1 MYEKFITNTCNWF
14 RKSNSRMKLIKIL
27 HDILPIIMYITYPL
41 LIISLAIYK
50 DEFLL
55 RALIVPA
62 TVFCGITI
70 MRMIINAKRP
80 YEVYAFDPLVN
91 KKTKG
96 KSFPSRHTASAFII
110 ALTFLKYETNLGILM
125 LVIAVMIA
133 LVRIITGVHFVRDVI
148 TGAVISTVIGVVFYF
163 II

>member
-1 MYEKFITNTCNWF
+1 
-14 RKSNSRMKLIKIL
+14 
-27 HDILPIIMYITYPL
+27 MYITYPL